1 MTSDSISTDERAA
14 LRKAIAERDAANEA
28 VRVASGP
35 ADRAGQLLRA
45 AETKLAAFGD
55 VDGAILK
62 HRANSFK
69 NAAQGGGSKP
79 SLALPDDLL
88 KKERGRD
95 EAASAVAAARVAHSS
110 LVGELAEAQAALR
123 KAERKTLELAGQVL
137 IAETTQ
143 QGNSLTTIWNDLWA
157 SIDALN
163 ALRSTGVQLPREVV
177 RTLQSFE
184 GLDHR
189 QFPGNRNEQLARAVQ
204 YWKAYRNALYKSA
217 DATEPAPINDG
228 VPPSAVERV
237 A

>member
-1 MTSDSISTDERAA
+1 MTSASISTDERAA
-14 LRKAIAERDAANEA
+14 LREAIAERDAANEA
-28 VRVASGP
+28 VRVASGS
-35 ADRAGQLLRA
+35 ADRARQLLRT

-55 VDGAILK
+55 VHGAILK
-62 HRANSFK
+62 HRADSFK

-95 EAASAVAAARVAHSS
+95 EAASAVAAAKVAHGS

-123 KAERKTLELAGQVL
+123 KAERKTSELAGQVL
-137 IAETTQ
+137 IAETAE
-143 QGNSLTTIWNDLWA
+143 QGVALNTIWSDLWA
-157 SIDALN
+157 TIDALN
-163 ALRSTGVQLPREVV
+163 ALRSTGIQLPREVV
-177 RTLQSFE
+177 RTLQSFA

-189 QFPGNRNEQLARAVQ
+189 QFAGGFNQQLARGVQ

-217 DATEPAPINDG
+217 DATEPDPINDG